1 MLWET
6 YYDKLGDWSVS
17 TAVSRI
23 SQLESFGS
31 PAEITDAIN
40 QIGFDDETGATRL
53 LKKAVGA
60 GVKFTG
66 AQLSELFLICD
77 EKVLNHAVQFSADQ
91 FTTEDLDA
99 LYGFCDDAD
108 LVAIAKSRKLPLPE
122 PLRDYEAPPE
132 NDFEENGEYTDPP
145 LSPDALAAEYDY
157 ILTCLH
163 HAHSLLESGLRLSL
177 FDTLNSERTATVF
190 KYACLTEA
198 QPYIQDARTAW
209 EALNVPD
216 KDSALL
222 QNCWLD
228 ISTGVMWSNYLFE
241 GFLINLAVQ
250 RQIQK
255 VMRRI
260 RSAQSVIQNLR
271 RALRAHM

>member
-17 TAVSRI
+17 
-23 SQLESFGS
+23 
-31 PAEITDAIN
+31 
-40 QIGFDDETGATRL
+40 
-53 LKKAVGA
+53 
-60 GVKFTG
+60 
-66 AQLSELFLICD
+66 
-77 EKVLNHAVQFSADQ
+77 
-91 FTTEDLDA
+91 
-99 LYGFCDDAD
+99 
-108 LVAIAKSRKLPLPE
+108 
-122 PLRDYEAPPE
+122 
-132 NDFEENGEYTDPP
+132 
-145 LSPDALAAEYDY
+145 
-157 ILTCLH
+157 
-163 HAHSLLESGLRLSL
+163 
-177 FDTLNSERTATVF
+177 TATVF

-228 ISTGVMWSNYLFE
+228 ISTGVMWSNYLFG